1 MGLMSSDFLDLMG
14 NTITVYARTAEGFY
28 GAETF
33 SSTGTE
39 YRCYID
45 YTPRKMIDNQGREV
59 NTYATI
65 YVRGTS
71 ITTTDRIVMPDG
83 STANTTM
90 AVQTLYDDD
99 GTVYGQV
106 VTLA

>member
-1 MGLMSSDFLDLMG
+1 MALMSTEFLQLMG

-33 SSTGTE
+33 SSTGTD

-45 YTPRKMIDNQGREV
+45 YTPRKIIDNQGREV

-65 YVRGTS
+65 YVRGTG
-71 ITTTDRIVMPDG
+71 ITVTDRIVLPDG
-83 STANTTM
+83 STSNTTLS
-90 AVQTLYDDD
+90 VRSLYDED
-99 GTVYGQV
+99 GAVYGQV
-106 VTLA
+106 VYLG